1 VRQTPAL
8 SSSVKNVLFAVV
20 LVGGGTLIGLFV
32 ISGAQWQL
40 RKSNARQEMAE
51 MIAHE
56 LGPNNPPSAETFF
69 PTEAVPRPPI
79 VREFKIVSAD
89 RVGDRIR
96 DEELV
101 LALEIAGQ
109 ARAYPLNV
117 MTGPSREVF
126 NDELGGR
133 AIAATW

>member
-1 VRQTPAL
+1 VI
-8 SSSVKNVLFAVV
+8 
-20 LVGGGTLIGLFV
+20 LVIGGTLIGLFV
-32 ISGAQWQL
+32 VSEVQWQL

-51 MIAHE
+51 MIAHQ
-56 LGPNNPPSAETFF
+56 LSPDNPPSAESFF
-69 PTEAVPRPPI
+69 PTEAVPRPSV
-79 VREFKIVSAD
+79 VRDFKIVSAD
-89 RVGDRIR
+89 QVGDRIR